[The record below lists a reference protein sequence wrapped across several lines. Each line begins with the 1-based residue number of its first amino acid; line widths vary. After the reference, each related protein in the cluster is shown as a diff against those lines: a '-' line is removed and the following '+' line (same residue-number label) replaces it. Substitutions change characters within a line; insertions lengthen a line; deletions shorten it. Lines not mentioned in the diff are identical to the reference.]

1 MQTRWYIFQPLTTL
15 KMLSF
20 SYMNDRLERER
31 KRKYISISTV
41 FQALEKA
48 IVSFISMSTLR
59 DRYCLCF
66 TSEKLLM
73 LGKMKYL
80 VYMSNKSKN
89 QGHNLSPGCYAPN
102 PCSFF
107 YIPLHH
113 ALFLHV
119 EESVSQSLPSSGHL
133 GIRHRCLHPAASE
146 PLTNPHEANLRAA
159 SSVSSS
165 STRRSL
171 KNNSHHSLNSYSAWH
186 GAKDFAI

>member
-1 MQTRWYIFQPLTTL
+1 
-15 KMLSF
+15 MLSF